1 MKCIDDVG
9 FEEIKKN
16 EIEVIFIF
24 LKRRIHKYMLRLSFL
39 VVVYPQIMFLALY
52 I

>member
-1 MKCIDDVG
+1 MNCLNDVG

-16 EIEVIFIF
+16 EIEVIFF